1 MAVLTKTLE
10 IKDRILH
17 LEMILP
23 VNFKSKKVKIII
35 TSDDDVELK
44 NPIKNLKGKLDLSD
58 KQYSDIQNFL
68 NEDR

>member
-17 LEMILP
+17 LDMILP
-23 VNFKSKKVKIII
+23 VNFKSNKVKIII

-44 NPIKNLKGKLDLSD
+44 NPIKNLKGKLHLSD
-58 KQYSDIQNFL
+58 KQYSDIQTFL